1 MEKKGKKIWK
11 SEQKKDLKKKGKKI
25 WKSEQKKDL
34 EKWREKR
41 FGKEKGNLRNKK
53 TQGQFESNA
62 YPALFHPVT
71 RNVDGG
77 RVGMR
82 PFPKLKAYPT
92 CLLTKKAGHP
102 GVEPRRCFHSGP
114 FAIFCLEENDTFLKK
129 F

>member
-11 SEQKKDLKKKGKKI
+11 SEQKKDLEKKGKKI

-53 TQGQFESNA
+53 TQGQFESKGLCRLI
-62 YPALFHPVT
+62 PPVT

-102 GVEPRRCFHSGP
+102 GVEPRQMLPQWP
-114 FAIFCLEENDTFLKK
+114 FCYFVPRRK
-129 F
+129 